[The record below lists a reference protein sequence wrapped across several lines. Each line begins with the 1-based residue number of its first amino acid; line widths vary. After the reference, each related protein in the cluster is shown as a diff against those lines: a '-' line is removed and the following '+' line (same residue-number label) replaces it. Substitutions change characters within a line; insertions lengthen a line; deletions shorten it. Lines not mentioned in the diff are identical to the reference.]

1 MMDTLTA
8 DIIKVGIA
16 VLVGGA
22 IGLEREVQYKAA
34 GFRTIILITLGSTL
48 YTLFSIS
55 IEPDPSP
62 SRIVS
67 NIVTGIGFLGAGTIL
82 REGGRIG
89 GLTTAA
95 TIWLAAALGM
105 GIGAG
110 EIDFV
115 LAATAITLIVLVF
128 FPSVG
133 AWIDRLRE
141 ARTYKIIIG
150 SGDIASIESLRNTF
164 KQCRLRVAE
173 DHFEITENSI
183 TSTWRTIGKPRNQKK
198 FVELLAKDTTICRL
212 EY

>member
-1 MMDTLTA
+1 MSNPLF
-8 DIIKVGIA
+8 IKLGLA
-16 VLVGGA
+16 LLVGGI
-22 IGLEREVQYKAA
+22 IGLEREYQYKAA

-55 IEPDPSP
+55 MAGTTDSP
-62 SRIVS
+62 TRIAS

-110 EIDFV
+110 QLEIV
-115 LAATAITLIVLVF
+115 LVAAGVALIVLLVF
-128 FPSVG
+128 RGVVN
-133 AWIDRLRE
+133 WLNRIRE
-141 ARTYKIIIG
+141 ARTYTIVMS
-150 SGDIASIESLRNTF
+150 SGNIDDLEKL
-164 KQCRLRVAE
+164 KQAFGDCHLAVEE
-173 DHFEITENSI
+173 DHMQISGESM
-183 TSTWRTIGKPRNQKK
+183 TSSWRIVGKPENHDQLIRVLLRKK
-198 FVELLAKDTTICRL
+198 DILRL

>member
-1 MMDTLTA
+1 MNILTE
-8 DIIKVGIA
+8 DIIKLGIA

-48 YTLFSIS
+48 FTLFSIA
-55 IEPDPSP
+55 IEPDPNP
-62 SRIVS
+62 SRIAS

-110 EIDFV
+110 QIDFV
-115 LAATAITLIVLVF
+115 LAATGVTLIVLVF

-141 ARTYKIIIG
+141 ARTYKIMIC
-150 SGDIASIESLRNTF
+150 SGDIKSIDSLRNTF
-164 KQCRLRVAE
+164 KECRLRVAE
-173 DHFEITENSI
+173 DHFEITEDTI

-198 FVELLAKDTTICRL
+198 FIDLLAKDKSICRL

>member
-1 MMDTLTA
+1 MDILTEN
-8 DIIKVGIA
+8 ILKLGIA
-16 VLVGGA
+16 VLVGGV

-48 YTLFSIS
+48 FTLFSLAIG
-55 IEPDPSP
+55 PDISP
-62 SRIVS
+62 SRIAA

-110 EIDFV
+110 QIEFV
-115 LAATAITLIVLVF
+115 LAATGVTLVVLVF
-128 FPSVG
+128 FPTVG
-133 AWIDRLRE
+133 GWIDRMRE
-141 ARTYKIIIG
+141 ARTYRIVICDG
-150 SGDIASIESLRNTF
+150 NLETIETLRRAF
-164 KQCRLRVAE
+164 KECRLRVTE
-173 DHFEITENSI
+173 DHFEITED
-183 TSTWRTIGKPRNQKK
+183 TVASTWRTVGHPRNQQKLLR
-198 FVELLAKDTTICRL
+198 LLAQDEKICRL